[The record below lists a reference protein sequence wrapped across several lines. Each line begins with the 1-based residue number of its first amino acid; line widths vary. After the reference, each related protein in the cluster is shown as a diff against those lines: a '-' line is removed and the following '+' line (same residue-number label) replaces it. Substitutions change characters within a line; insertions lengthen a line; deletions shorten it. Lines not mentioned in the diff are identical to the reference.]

1 MNVKKWGFGL
11 AVAALLLGGCSATST
26 PVAAAVTCEQATH
39 DVTNAQSALDAA
51 KAVIVDANTPAG
63 AERDAKVAA
72 AQANLD
78 RLNAVKAKV
87 CNPTPTP
94 TATPTVTVTAS
105 AAPVNAQ
112 DIVRQLTG
120 PGGPFEQV
128 KDKVVVGGNVVTDAP
143 VERGN
148 AVFSAKSLK
157 SQADIKEFLNG
168 TSEQSKAARERVT
181 KAITDSVRKDKPSFT
196 DEQVKTEVAR
206 ALDGTGYFPVQ
217 VTVASEILGTT
228 YYKDGKVLTADG
240 WRTVGPN
247 DIFWMFMTT
256 YQKIVVPA
264 TIRADCGNPELT
276 TVRPVTPGNPNP
288 PVECPQANKPE
299 GPGEYTWNPVTCKFK
314 KVDQSWTTQQNNN
327 PAGSGQSAQTN
338 RGKQEKAQQQNG
350 TVNNPP
356 RPQPTAS
363 PTNGGG
369 ASTESGTNSG
379 STSGGTTEEGTPG
392 DAGGG
397 DNDGEVTC
405 PFGGC

>member
-1 MNVKKWGFGL
+1 MKLKLIL
-11 AVAALLLGGCSATST
+11 A
-26 PVAAAVTCEQATH
+26 AAAVCLASGCSSLGFSQPTST
-39 DVTNAQSALDAA
+39 DTKPVTS
-51 KAVIVDANTPAG
+51 
-63 AERDAKVAA
+63 
-72 AQANLD
+72 
-78 RLNAVKAKV
+78 
-87 CNPTPTP
+87 
-94 TATPTVTVTAS
+94 TATVTVPVPGPTVTVQ
-105 AAPVNAQ
+105 PVVNAQ

-168 TSEQSKAARERVT
+168 TTDESKAAKERVM
-181 KAITDSVRKDKPSFT
+181 KAIDDAVRKDKIAETEAAVRKDNPSFT
-196 DEQVKTEVAR
+196 DEQVKTEVETRLKKLVDAEVAR

-327 PAGSGQSAQTN
+327 PAGSGQAAQTN
-338 RGKQEKAQQQNG
+338 RGNQQKAQQQSKG
-350 TVNNPP
+350 VPSSAP
-356 RPQPTAS
+356 SPQPTAS
-363 PTNGGG
+363 PTNNGGT
-369 ASTESGTNSG
+369 STESGTNSG
-379 STSGGTTEEGTPG
+379 SNTGGTAEEGDPG

-397 DNDGEVTC
+397 NNDGEISC